1 MELISRNEDNDQ
13 YFGGFQRV
21 RQRSDFYKAKH
32 SLDKVETKAPEILK
46 YTYIILQGKYMVC
59 YLISKSMHKLII

>member
-1 MELISRNEDNDQ
+1 MELISRNED
-13 YFGGFQRV
+13 
-21 RQRSDFYKAKH
+21 K
-32 SLDKVETKAPEILK
+32 DKVETKAPEILK